1 MDRYIQLSEQCTQ
14 FACDLLEQCRST
26 EEVIAVL
33 NKEQSSHDENIDVW
47 ASKLSLSRLKLAI
60 KYDQKKVC

>member
-1 MDRYIQLSEQCTQ
+1 LAEQCKQ
-14 FACDLLEQCRST
+14 FACDLISQCRSS

-33 NKEQSSHDENIDVW
+33 NKDYNTHDENVDVW

-60 KYDQKKVC
+60 KYEQKAN